1 MQYDVIRKEPDVI
14 LYEIMEK
21 PSAEQ
26 LLLATDESGR
36 TGVSM
41 NIFRLSYDM
50 ILPALEAAPLDPIRQ
65 EKDMPMAIRYLLR
78 EYPLS
83 VFTIPLTE
91 HVIDLTYQADIPVVS
106 QYLHDRYADS

>member
-1 MQYDVIRKEPDVI
+1 
-14 LYEIMEK
+14 
-21 PSAEQ
+21 
-26 LLLATDESGR
+26 
-36 TGVSM
+36 
-41 NIFRLSYDM
+41 
-50 ILPALEAAPLDPIRQ
+50 
-65 EKDMPMAIRYLLR
+65 MPMAIRYLLR